1 MAAQAPLGSVVS
13 MPATR
18 GGSPAA
24 WGGKL
29 PGRFLGDAV
38 LRRGLLAATL
48 TAGLLAVAPVARA
61 ELYYLIVGGLGGETS
76 YDEAFAGY
84 AESLA
89 EAALRTAGEESRVA
103 VLAGADAS
111 RDALRASLSDLAEQ
125 TGETDSLAVFLVGHG
140 SYDGQQYK
148 FNLPGPDID
157 GDELGALLAAVP
169 ARTQLIVNATSASG
183 AVLEDWSADNR
194 TVITATRSG
203 AERNATRFAEHWAAA
218 LSSDESDLDKNNV
231 ITAREAFDY
240 AARKV
245 ADSYESEGTLAT
257 EHPQIAGD
265 TAARFDVARLVARVV
280 DTPRMQALID
290 ELDSLEEQIAAL
302 RLRRNE
308 LAVDDYQ
315 AQLQALLVELAL
327 VQQQIDV
334 VGEQ

>member
-1 MAAQAPLGSVVS
+1 MAAQAPLGSVVKS
-13 MPATR
+13 LVAT
-18 GGSPAA
+18 
-24 WGGKL
+24 
-29 PGRFLGDAV
+29 
-38 LRRGLLAATL
+38 LAA
-48 TAGLLAVAPVARA
+48 ALLAVAPVARA
-61 ELYYLIVGGLGGETS
+61 ELYYLIVGGLGGENS

-245 ADSYESEGTLAT
+245 ADSYESEGALAT

-265 TAARFDVARLVARVV
+265 TAARFDVARLVARVA

-315 AQLQALLVELAL
+315 AQLQTLLVELAL
-327 VQQQIDV
+327 VQQQIDEA
-334 VGEQ
+334 GAQ